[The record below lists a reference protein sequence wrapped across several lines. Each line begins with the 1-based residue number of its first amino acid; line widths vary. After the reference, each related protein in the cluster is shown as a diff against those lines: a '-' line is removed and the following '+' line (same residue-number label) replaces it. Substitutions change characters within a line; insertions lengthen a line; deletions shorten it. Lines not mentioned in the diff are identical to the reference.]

1 MRPHRAASRR
11 NGGRRPRH
19 PERGHGTEGGINHA
33 QGTGLRYDRSG
44 AQPAG
49 AFQAELSASGLHA
62 GRARGHCPQGR
73 ADRGG
78 LLGGQR
84 GGEQG
89 AGHGL

>member
-1 MRPHRAASRR
+1 MLK
-11 NGGRRPRH
+11 GLGCDMIEV
-19 PERGHGTEGGINHA
+19 ERIRQA
-33 QGTGLRYDRSG
+33 LSW
-44 AQPAG
+44 
-49 AFQAELSASGLHA
+49 AELSASGLHA

-89 AGHGL
+89 AGYGL